1 MKVPGKPRRLEID
14 FVRGIAI
21 LLVMFDH
28 FRKPHTGVWL
38 LDEFSDALGAG
49 GGHGVDLFFV
59 LSGFLV
65 GGLLLREYRDS
76 QTLKPGRFLVRR
88 MFKIWP
94 AYYFLIFFQ
103 LFIHRHPAS
112 TFFWQNFF
120 HLQNYLGSSLLQTW
134 SLGVEE
140 HFYLFLRAAH
150 RLCRAA
156 PLGRDPHPEAA
167 RRHQR
172 RGLRRPHRRRLF
184 SGYTVAALM
193 HSELRMDSLLFGVND
208 CAALPLQAGALPPP
222 YPAPLAAGCA
232 NRHRHPLGTAT
243 VRTTGS
249 GSCPTRAR
257 STAPPTRCSTSP
269 AAPSWCSG
277 MEHSGRLPEN
287 PVYKFVSVIGVYSYG
302 LYLWHSAF
310 LSLGDKLIA
319 RFHPIPAFFLALGAQ
334 FVAACIVG
342 YITTRLI
349 EWPALYWR
357 ESVQWLKDSKP
368 LAKSPDEQGR
378 QPERAGGDHERGAE
392 AVLVSK

>member
-103 LFIHRHPAS
+103 LLIHRHPAS

-140 HFYLFLRAAH
+140 HFYLFLALLIGFVAQRHWDATRILKLLAGISVAAFV
-150 RLCRAA
+150 
-156 PLGRDPHPEAA
+156 A
-167 RRHQR
+167 RTVV
-172 RGLRRPHRRRLF
+172 GF
-184 SGYTVAALM
+184 FGYTVAALM
-193 HSELRMDSLLFGVND
+193 HSELRMDSLLFGVMI
-208 CAALPLQAGALPPP
+208 ALLYHFKPALYRRLTLRRWPLVVLTGIGILWGRYSSDDWVRLLPHSGALYGPT
-222 YPAPLAAGCA
+222 YALFYI
-232 NRHRHPLGTAT
+232 T
-243 VRTTGS
+243 S
-249 GSCPTRAR
+249 GAFLVLC
-257 STAPPTRCSTSP
+257 
-269 AAPSWCSG
+269 

-310 LSLGDKLIA
+310 LSLGDKLIE

-368 LAKSPDEQGR
+368 LAKSPDEQGS
-378 QPERAGGDHERGAE
+378 QPERTGGDHERGAE